1 MAVSATMA
9 LTLPARN
16 CAGDRLTATVRYPGQ
31 VAAVFYRQAY
41 QRLEADE
48 AALQHSGFIV

>member
-1 MAVSATMA
+1 MA